1 MTYAEEIVEK
11 MISIAK
17 QHNNLSTHEYSRGTR
32 WYSYIRDEAILALG
46 LKAEFEEET
55 ELIDGEIR
63 KLLDMLE

>member
-1 MTYAEEIVEK
+1 MTYAKEIVEK

-17 QHNNLSTHEYSRGTR
+17 QHNLLPHEYAPGTP
-32 WYSYIRDEAILALG
+32 WYSYIRDKAISALD

-63 KLLDMLE
+63 ELLDMLE

>member
-1 MTYAEEIVEK
+1 MTYAKEIVEK
-11 MISIAK
+11 MIFIGS
-17 QHNNLSTHEYSRGTR
+17 QHNLLPHEYAPGTP
-32 WYSYIRDEAILALG
+32 WYSYIRDKAISALD